1 MSEILKDYQ
10 FNGISELSLRIVDNK
25 PLLKEIPT
33 LEILAKLGQSLGRG
47 CRCNLQERRR
57 KADEAYKN
65 ILNYLTED
73 QVQLIKQTLHA
84 NKIVFKLK
92 NLTVLE
98 I

>member
-1 MSEILKDYQ
+1 MSESLKDYE
-10 FNGISELSLRIVDNK
+10 FNGISELSLRIIDNK

-47 CRCNLQERRR
+47 CRCNLQDRRR

-65 ILNYLTED
+65 ILNYLTEE
-73 QVQLIKQTLHA
+73 QVLLIKHTLNA
-84 NKIVFKLK
+84 NKIIFKLN
-92 NLTVLE
+92 NLTILE